1 MRYSD
6 YSEIPAKVRRFILDE
21 SGARR
26 VKQISLAYCN
36 ELADEYFEYEAECA
50 ELKKFTLHVERNGS
64 ETVTDYQ
71 DLNDVMVAFDRE
83 IDYNIGTLGVTMVIT
98 QAGRPM
104 RGYQNGKVIYP
115 STIYDGVAASKNT
128 AVYYG

>member
-1 MRYSD
+1 MRYTD

-36 ELADEYFEYEAECA
+36 ELADEYFEYEEECA
-50 ELKKFTLHVERNGS
+50 ELKRFELRVQEKNGQV
-64 ETVTDYQ
+64 TVTNHQ
-71 DLNDVMVAFDRE
+71 SLQEALVAFDRE
-83 IDYNIGTLGVTMVIT
+83 IDYNIGSRGKTMVIT

-104 RGYQNGKVIYP
+104 RGYQNGKVIFP
-115 STIYDGVAASKNT
+115 STIYEGL
-128 AVYYG
+128 GRFRG

>member
-1 MRYSD
+1 MRYTD
-6 YSEIPAKVRRFILDE
+6 YSQIPTKVRRFILDE

-36 ELADEYFEYEAECA
+36 ELAEDYFEYEEECA
-50 ELKKFTLHVERNGS
+50 ELKKFKLHVERNGS

-71 DLNDVMVAFDRE
+71 DFQSAAVAFDRE
-83 IDYNIGTLGVTMVIT
+83 IDYTIGSRGVTMVIT

-104 RGYQNGKVIYP
+104 RGYVDGRVINP
-115 STIYDGVAASKNT
+115 STIYEGLTAAK
-128 AVYYG
+128 

>member
-1 MRYSD
+1 MRYTD

-36 ELADEYFEYEAECA
+36 ELAEEFFEYEEECA
-50 ELKKFTLHVERNGS
+50 ELKKFELRVQEKTGHV
-64 ETVTDYQ
+64 TVTNHQ
-71 DLNDVMVAFDRE
+71 SLQEALVAFDRE
-83 IDYNIGTLGVTMVIT
+83 IDYNIGSRGKTMVIT

-104 RGYQNGKVIYP
+104 RGYQNGKVIHP
-115 STIYDGVAASKNT
+115 STIYEGL
-128 AVYYG
+128 GRFRG

>member
-6 YSEIPAKVRRFILDE
+6 YSQIPAKVRRFILDE

-83 IDYNIGTLGVTMVIT
+83 IDYNIGTRGVTMVIT

-104 RGYQNGKVIYP
+104 RGYADGQVVNP
-115 STIYDGVAASKNT
+115 STIYEGL
-128 AVYYG
+128 GRFRG

>member
-1 MRYSD
+1 MRYTD

-36 ELADEYFEYEAECA
+36 ELADEYFEYEEECA
-50 ELKKFTLHVERNGS
+50 ELKKFELQVQEKNGHV
-64 ETVTDYQ
+64 TVTNHQ
-71 DLNDVMVAFDRE
+71 SLQEALVAFDRE
-83 IDYNIGTLGVTMVIT
+83 IDYNIGSRGKTMVIT

-104 RGYQNGKVIYP
+104 RGYQNGKVIFP
-115 STIYDGVAASKNT
+115 STIYEGLSR
-128 AVYYG
+128 YRG